1 MGRFSCFFKM
11 IPAFVLC
18 CSFAGNAYAQTHI
31 ADSLVSLGDS
41 LHRAYRFAEAHGTYL
56 EALGH
61 MSQRDSTDS
70 SAVFSVNERI
80 LMAENG
86 RNMARFAR
94 KPKVIDRRRFSLED
108 FFLYYPLEDRSWR
121 SIPNQL
127 DSSASDG
134 LVRAL
139 YAPEWDDAILFSAPD
154 GKGVRNICLT
164 EFEDTVWTAPVLA
177 GEAVTSGSGE
187 IYPMFSP
194 DRKTMY
200 FASRGFYGIG
210 GYDLYMSEWDAEKG
224 EWAAPRNMGFPYSS
238 PADDFLFVN
247 SEDGQY
253 SLFASNRECSRDSV
267 FVYVLE
273 YEEYPVHVPVE
284 EPDSLLALS
293 RLEPLR
299 SKAPRRDETDFP
311 DNDLTRKYMER
322 MARVRSLRDSISD
335 LSFSLEELRTEYA
348 FGNDAEERSAI
359 TDRILRLESE
369 LPRLQDVLDRANVEL
384 RDVEMEFLK
393 KGVFIDPDLG
403 DDSESEDSPMDGY
416 EFRRRSAGAP
426 LDIEVASPE
435 EKFDY
440 TFMVLEEGR
449 LAEEQSLPQ
458 GVVYQIQMYG
468 SAKKAAVKDLRGL
481 SPVYESRSPSGLY
494 IYRAGRFAS
503 FAQAA
508 ASVEAVR
515 RQGFRSAYVT
525 ACIDGKD
532 VPVSKARAIE
542 ASRSSAPLLYQVRI
556 EPVSGELDPSLA
568 AGIVERASGKDIAR
582 TETEE
587 GIVIFMAGPFNDKAA
602 ADALAA
608 FVSESSDCDVSV
620 ELFGS
625 ELTNK

>member
-18 CSFAGNAYAQTHI
+18 FSFAGNAYAQTHI
-31 ADSLVSLGDS
+31 ADSLVRLGDS

-154 GKGVRNICLT
+154 GKGVRNICLM
-164 EFEDTVWTAPVLA
+164 EFEDTMWTAPVPA

-200 FASRGFYGIG
+200 FASQGFYGIG
-210 GYDLYMSEWDAEKG
+210 GYDLYMSDWDAEKG
-224 EWAAPRNMGFPYSS
+224 EWTAPRNMGFPYSS

-299 SKAPRRDETDFP
+299 SKASRRDDTDFP

-426 LDIEVASPE
+426 LDIEVAGPE

-449 LAEEQSLPQ
+449 LAEDQSLPQ

-468 SAKKAAVKDLRGL
+468 SAKKASVKEPLPVRAVYL
-481 SPVYESRSPSGLY
+481 
-494 IYRAGRFAS
+494 
-503 FAQAA
+503 
-508 ASVEAVR
+508 
-515 RQGFRSAYVT
+515 
-525 ACIDGKD
+525 
-532 VPVSKARAIE
+532 
-542 ASRSSAPLLYQVRI
+542 
-556 EPVSGELDPSLA
+556 
-568 AGIVERASGKDIAR
+568 
-582 TETEE
+582 
-587 GIVIFMAGPFNDKAA
+587 
-602 ADALAA
+602 
-608 FVSESSDCDVSV
+608 
-620 ELFGS
+620 
-625 ELTNK
+625 